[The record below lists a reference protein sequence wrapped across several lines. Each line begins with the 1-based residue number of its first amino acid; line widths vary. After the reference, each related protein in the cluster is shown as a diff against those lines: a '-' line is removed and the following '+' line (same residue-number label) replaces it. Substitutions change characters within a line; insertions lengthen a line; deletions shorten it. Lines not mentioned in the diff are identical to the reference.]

1 MTTYQFNTVSFSFA
15 VLDDLRLFPTK
26 HHEWTLSHPI
36 SSSKLPHN
44 LNVPCH
50 QSSPSLHSRSSIFIF
65 CILFLVISWQH
76 YSCKQVPYFDTASR
90 LIVIQF
96 NSSCPDAG
104 AIVLPGKQHHATTNS
119 SYQRHSMASTTVRDF
134 QSPDRVAFQDQG
146 PVGRNSIASP
156 RSPENATGRPR
167 FGSVTSG
174 TSYFSN
180 DNTSRQRRLS
190 RSNTVKTYHEP
201 SRPNWQPG
209 AEPGIDTDAERVSP
223 HLEALRARCDI
234 LVADFSAEHME
245 SVQTDNASLEEVLS
259 EKRPPHLPC
268 RWISVNG
275 LSWDVIKIL
284 GQHYGLHRLAIEDL
298 INTRTRTKC
307 DWYSDHAFVVLTLQ
321 KLVRIHSHSDS
332 DDCDCSDDEEPIRY
346 DEIEEGYEHHPERE
360 RVPFWKKPFK
370 KSKRR
375 ESTLPRYRDTE
386 GLDKTGDAIRA
397 HSSTAEGAPLQ
408 NIRTLH
414 RYESMQNP
422 EHTLF
427 MEKHSALFEE
437 NLVVSV
443 EQVAIFLM
451 SDNTVISFF
460 EHSGADVEE
469 PILERL
475 KSPATMLRRSADS
488 SLVLQAIIDAIVDL
502 AIPVKEAYNKA
513 RKDLQIDVLT
523 NPSMSTSKALHI
535 FTEEI
540 DMLQNLFKP
549 IINLVNSLRDHKS
562 EPFPGAPL
570 PPEPSSRKV
579 GDHRRPQPKRFFT
592 QTPTTVVMSP
602 LAHVYL
608 GDVLDHCITIIQSLE
623 QMDASANNLSSLM
636 FNTIGS
642 FHHPSLPI
650 LSILLTSLASQVHA
664 QTQQCPSSPS

>member
-1 MTTYQFNTVSFSFA
+1 MDN
-15 VLDDLRLFPTK
+15 
-26 HHEWTLSHPI
+26 
-36 SSSKLPHN
+36 
-44 LNVPCH
+44 
-50 QSSPSLHSRSSIFIF
+50 
-65 CILFLVISWQH
+65 
-76 YSCKQVPYFDTASR
+76 
-90 LIVIQF
+90 
-96 NSSCPDAG
+96 
-104 AIVLPGKQHHATTNS
+104 
-119 SYQRHSMASTTVRDF
+119 TTVRDF

-146 PVGRNSIASP
+146 PVGRSSIVSP
-156 RSPENATGRPR
+156 RSPEVTGGRQR
-167 FGSVTSG
+167 LGSVASG
-174 TSYFSN
+174 TSYFST
-180 DNTSRQRRLS
+180 DNTNRQRRLS

-234 LVADFSAEHME
+234 LVADFSAEHLE
-245 SVQTDNASLEEVLS
+245 SVQTDNDTLEEVLS

-321 KLVRIHSHSDS
+321 KLVRIHSHADT
-332 DDCDCSDDEEPIRY
+332 DDCDCSDDEQPIRY
-346 DEIEEGYEHHPERE
+346 DEIDEAHEHHPERE

-370 KSKRR
+370 KSKRKQ
-375 ESTLPRYRDTE
+375 STLPQYRDPD
-386 GLDKTGDAIRA
+386 GLDKMGDMIRA
-397 HSSTAEGAPLQ
+397 HSSTADGAPLQ

-443 EQVAIFLM
+443 EQVSMFLM
-451 SDNTVISFF
+451 SNNTIISFF

-488 SLVLQAIIDAIVDL
+488 SLVMQAIIDAIVDL

-549 IINLVNSLRDHKS
+549 IVNLVNSLRDHKS
-562 EPFPGAPL
+562 DPYPSAPL
-570 PPEPSSRKV
+570 PSEPASRKIS
-579 GDHRRPQPKRFFT
+579 DHRRPQPKRLFT
-592 QTPTTVVMSP
+592 QSPTTVVMSP

-636 FNTIGS
+636 FNTIS
-642 FHHPSLPI
+642 EFLLYPVSSLMLMLISHRCPHQHNNVHHRSRNRLFRTLDLPLWLLWYELHSLPRYRAFG
-650 LSILLTSLASQVHA
+650 LVLLDHRCSYDYCVHGNDRRWRWL
-664 QTQQCPSSPS
+664 QNGENMDGEVPSC

>member
-1 MTTYQFNTVSFSFA
+1 MDN
-15 VLDDLRLFPTK
+15 
-26 HHEWTLSHPI
+26 
-36 SSSKLPHN
+36 
-44 LNVPCH
+44 
-50 QSSPSLHSRSSIFIF
+50 
-65 CILFLVISWQH
+65 
-76 YSCKQVPYFDTASR
+76 
-90 LIVIQF
+90 
-96 NSSCPDAG
+96 
-104 AIVLPGKQHHATTNS
+104 
-119 SYQRHSMASTTVRDF
+119 TTVRDF
-134 QSPDRVAFQDQG
+134 QSPSGTDRVTFQEQE
-146 PVGRNSIASP
+146 PVGRNSTAVP
-156 RSPENATGRPR
+156 RSPEILPGRQR
-167 FGSVTSG
+167 FGSVASG
-174 TSYFSN
+174 TSIASN
-180 DNTSRQRRLS
+180 ETTRQRRLS

-201 SRPNWQPG
+201 TRPNWQPG

-234 LVADFSAEHME
+234 LVADFGAEQLE
-245 SVQTDNASLEEVLS
+245 TVQVENNSLEEILT

-298 INTRTRTKC
+298 IHTRTRTKC

-332 DDCDCSDDEEPIRY
+332 EDCDCSDDDKPISY
-346 DEIEEGYEHHPERE
+346 DDIDGSNDHYPERE

-370 KSKRR
+370 KSKR
-375 ESTLPRYRDTE
+375 SHSSHTLPKYRDSE
-386 GLDKTGDAIRA
+386 GLDKMGDMIRA
-397 HSSTAEGAPLQ
+397 HSSTADGAPLQ

-443 EQVAIFLM
+443 EQVAIFLL

-460 EHSGADVEE
+460 EHSGADIEE

-475 KSPATMLRRSADS
+475 NSPATMLRRSADA
-488 SLVLQAIIDAIVDL
+488 SLVLQAVIDAIVDL

-523 NPSMSTSKALHI
+523 NPSTNTSKALHI
-535 FTEEI
+535 FSEEI

-562 EPFPGAPL
+562 TEPY
-570 PPEPSSRKV
+570 PPESLWDLESTPRKKKNE
-579 GDHRRPQPKRFFT
+579 HRRPQLKKLYT
-592 QTPTTVVMSP
+592 QSPTSVVVSA

-636 FNTIGS
+636 FNTIGARTNTNMS
-642 FHHPSLPI
+642 IIALVTVFFAPLTFLCGYFGMNFQHFEGIRHSDAYFWYIAVPTTLVFMMLIGGGVGYRAVKTWAARFH
-650 LSILLTSLASQVHA
+650 LAKARRGRKQK
-664 QTQQCPSSPS
+664 QQQIRARQRQRAAMV

>member
-1 MTTYQFNTVSFSFA
+1 MDN
-15 VLDDLRLFPTK
+15 
-26 HHEWTLSHPI
+26 
-36 SSSKLPHN
+36 
-44 LNVPCH
+44 
-50 QSSPSLHSRSSIFIF
+50 
-65 CILFLVISWQH
+65 
-76 YSCKQVPYFDTASR
+76 
-90 LIVIQF
+90 
-96 NSSCPDAG
+96 
-104 AIVLPGKQHHATTNS
+104 
-119 SYQRHSMASTTVRDF
+119 TTVRDF
-134 QSPDRVAFQDQG
+134 QSPSGTDRVTFQEQE
-146 PVGRNSIASP
+146 PVGRNSTAVP
-156 RSPENATGRPR
+156 RSPEILPGRQR
-167 FGSVTSG
+167 FGSVASG
-174 TSYFSN
+174 TSFASN
-180 DNTSRQRRLS
+180 ETTRQRRLS

-201 SRPNWQPG
+201 TRPNWQPG

-234 LVADFSAEHME
+234 LVADFGAEQLE
-245 SVQTDNASLEEVLS
+245 TVQVENNSLEEILT

-298 INTRTRTKC
+298 IHTRTRTKC

-332 DDCDCSDDEEPIRY
+332 EDCDCSDDDKPISY
-346 DEIEEGYEHHPERE
+346 DDIDGTNDHYPERE

-370 KSKRR
+370 KSKRTH
-375 ESTLPRYRDTE
+375 SSHTLPKYRDPE
-386 GLDKTGDAIRA
+386 GLDKMGDMIRA
-397 HSSTAEGAPLQ
+397 HSSTADGAPLQ

-443 EQVAIFLM
+443 EQVAIFLL

-460 EHSGADVEE
+460 EHSGADIEE

-475 KSPATMLRRSADS
+475 NSPATMLRRSADA
-488 SLVLQAIIDAIVDL
+488 SLVLQAVIDAIVDL

-523 NPSMSTSKALHI
+523 NPSMNTSKALHI
-535 FTEEI
+535 FSEEI

-562 EPFPGAPL
+562 TEPY
-570 PPEPSSRKV
+570 PPESLWDLESTPRKKKNE
-579 GDHRRPQPKRFFT
+579 HRRPQPKRLYT
-592 QTPTTVVMSP
+592 QSPTSVVVSA

-636 FNTIGS
+636 FNTI
-642 FHHPSLPI
+642 
-650 LSILLTSLASQVHA
+650 
-664 QTQQCPSSPS
+664 

>member
-1 MTTYQFNTVSFSFA
+1 M
-15 VLDDLRLFPTK
+15 D
-26 HHEWTLSHPI
+26 
-36 SSSKLPHN
+36 
-44 LNVPCH
+44 
-50 QSSPSLHSRSSIFIF
+50 
-65 CILFLVISWQH
+65 
-76 YSCKQVPYFDTASR
+76 
-90 LIVIQF
+90 
-96 NSSCPDAG
+96 G
-104 AIVLPGKQHHATTNS
+104 
-119 SYQRHSMASTTVRDF
+119 TTVRDF
-134 QSPDRVAFQDQG
+134 QSPDRHDRVAFQDQG
-146 PVGRNSIASP
+146 PVGRNSMATP
-156 RSPENATGRPR
+156 RSPEILPGRPR
-167 FGSVTSG
+167 FGSVASG
-174 TSYFSN
+174 MSFASN
-180 DNTSRQRRLS
+180 DTTARQRRLS
-190 RSNTVKTYHEP
+190 RSNTVKTYHESSEP
-201 SRPNWQPG
+201 NGMNWQPG

-223 HLEALRARCDI
+223 HLEALRAKCDI
-234 LVADFSAEHME
+234 LVADFSADHLET
-245 SVQTDNASLEEVLS
+245 VQVDNASLEEVLS
-259 EKRPPHLPC
+259 EQRPSQLPC

-298 INTRTRTKC
+298 IHTRTRTKC

-321 KLVRIHSHSDS
+321 KLVRIHSHADS
-332 DDCDCSDDEEPIRY
+332 EDCDCSDDDKPISY
-346 DEIEEGYEHHPERE
+346 DDIDGTHDHYPERE

-370 KSKRR
+370 KSKRKQPDH
-375 ESTLPRYRDTE
+375 TLPKYNDPE
-386 GLDKTGDAIRA
+386 GLDKMGDMIRA
-397 HSSTAEGAPLQ
+397 HSSTADGAPLQ

-443 EQVAIFLM
+443 EQVAIFLLA
-451 SDNTVISFF
+451 DNTVISFF
-460 EHSGADVEE
+460 EHSGADIEE

-475 KSPATMLRRSADS
+475 NSPATMLRRSADA

-562 EPFPGAPL
+562 QEPFEGAFPSE
-570 PPEPSSRKV
+570 PPARKK
-579 GDHRRPQPKRFFT
+579 DKNEHRRPQPKRYYT
-592 QTPTTVVMSP
+592 QTPTSVVMSHV
-602 LAHVYL
+602 AHVYL

-636 FNTIGS
+636 FNTIGARTNTTMS
-642 FHHPSLPI
+642 IIALVTVFFAPLTFLCGYFGMNFQHFAGIRHSDAYFWYIAVPTTIVFMALIGGGVGYRTVKTWAARFH
-650 LSILLTSLASQVHA
+650 LAKARRGRKQR
-664 QTQQCPSSPS
+664 QQQMRARQRQRAALA

>member
-1 MTTYQFNTVSFSFA
+1 ME
-15 VLDDLRLFPTK
+15 
-26 HHEWTLSHPI
+26 H
-36 SSSKLPHN
+36 
-44 LNVPCH
+44 
-50 QSSPSLHSRSSIFIF
+50 
-65 CILFLVISWQH
+65 
-76 YSCKQVPYFDTASR
+76 
-90 LIVIQF
+90 
-96 NSSCPDAG
+96 
-104 AIVLPGKQHHATTNS
+104 
-119 SYQRHSMASTTVRDF
+119 TTVRDF

-146 PVGRNSIASP
+146 PAGRNSVTSP
-156 RSPENATGRPR
+156 RSPEVPAGRQR
-167 FGSVTSG
+167 LGSVASG
-174 TSYFSN
+174 TSYFSY
-180 DNTSRQRRLS
+180 DNASRQRRLS

-234 LVADFSAEHME
+234 LIADFSAEHME
-245 SVQTDNASLEEVLS
+245 SVQTDNDSLEEVLS

-321 KLVRIHSHSDS
+321 KLVRIHSHADS
-332 DDCDCSDDEEPIRY
+332 DDCDCSNDEQPIRY
-346 DEIEEGYEHHPERE
+346 DEVDEAHEHHPERE
-360 RVPFWKKPFK
+360 RIPFWKKPFK
-370 KSKRR
+370 KSKRKQQPN
-375 ESTLPRYRDTE
+375 LPQYRDPD
-386 GLDKTGDAIRA
+386 GLDKMGDMIRA
-397 HSSTAEGAPLQ
+397 HSSTADGAPLK

-443 EQVAIFLM
+443 EQVSIFLM
-451 SDNTVISFF
+451 ADNTVISFF

-488 SLVLQAIIDAIVDL
+488 SLVMQAIIDAIVDL

-535 FTEEI
+535 FSEEI
-540 DMLQNLFKP
+540 DMLQNRRYKVQ
-549 IINLVNSLRDHKS
+549 IQ
-562 EPFPGAPL
+562 
-570 PPEPSSRKV
+570 PSNISRQ
-579 GDHRRPQPKRFFT
+579 R
-592 QTPTTVVMSP
+592 
-602 LAHVYL
+602 
-608 GDVLDHCITIIQSLE
+608 
-623 QMDASANNLSSLM
+623 
-636 FNTIGS
+636 
-642 FHHPSLPI
+642 
-650 LSILLTSLASQVHA
+650 
-664 QTQQCPSSPS
+664 

>member
-1 MTTYQFNTVSFSFA
+1 MA
-15 VLDDLRLFPTK
+15 V
-26 HHEWTLSHPI
+26 
-36 SSSKLPHN
+36 
-44 LNVPCH
+44 
-50 QSSPSLHSRSSIFIF
+50 
-65 CILFLVISWQH
+65 
-76 YSCKQVPYFDTASR
+76 
-90 LIVIQF
+90 
-96 NSSCPDAG
+96 
-104 AIVLPGKQHHATTNS
+104 
-119 SYQRHSMASTTVRDF
+119 
-134 QSPDRVAFQDQG
+134 
-146 PVGRNSIASP
+146 P
-156 RSPENATGRPR
+156 RSPEILPGRQQR
-167 FGSVTSG
+167 FGSVASG
-174 TSYFSN
+174 ASFESN
-180 DNTSRQRRLS
+180 ETTRHRRLS

-201 SRPNWQPG
+201 TRPNWQPG

-234 LVADFSAEHME
+234 LVADFGAEQLE
-245 SVQTDNASLEEVLS
+245 TVQVENNSLEEILT

-298 INTRTRTKC
+298 IHTRTRTKC

-332 DDCDCSDDEEPIRY
+332 EDCDCSDDDKAISY
-346 DEIEEGYEHHPERE
+346 DDIDGSNDHYPERE

-370 KSKRR
+370 RSKRAQ
-375 ESTLPRYRDTE
+375 SSHDLPKYRDPE
-386 GLDKTGDAIRA
+386 GLDKMGDMIRA
-397 HSSTAEGAPLQ
+397 HSSTRDGAPLQ

-443 EQVAIFLM
+443 EQVAIFLL

-460 EHSGADVEE
+460 EHSGADIEE
-469 PILERL
+469 PILERSN
-475 KSPATMLRRSADS
+475 SPATMLRRSADA
-488 SLVLQAIIDAIVDL
+488 SLVLQAVIDAIVDL

-523 NPSMSTSKALHI
+523 NPTMNTSKALHI

-562 EPFPGAPL
+562 TEPY
-570 PPEPSSRKV
+570 PPEAMWDLESTPRKKKNE
-579 GDHRRPQPKRFFT
+579 HRRPQPKRLYT
-592 QTPTTVVMSP
+592 QSPTSVVVSA

-636 FNTIGS
+636 FNTIGARTNTNMS
-642 FHHPSLPI
+642 IIALVTVFFAPLTFLCGYFGMNFQHFEGIRHSDAYFWYIAVPTTLVFMMLIGGGVGYRTVKTWAARFH
-650 LSILLTSLASQVHA
+650 LAKARRGRKQR
-664 QTQQCPSSPS
+664 QQQLRARQRQKAMMV

>member
-1 MTTYQFNTVSFSFA
+1 
-15 VLDDLRLFPTK
+15 
-26 HHEWTLSHPI
+26 
-36 SSSKLPHN
+36 
-44 LNVPCH
+44 
-50 QSSPSLHSRSSIFIF
+50 
-65 CILFLVISWQH
+65 
-76 YSCKQVPYFDTASR
+76 
-90 LIVIQF
+90 
-96 NSSCPDAG
+96 
-104 AIVLPGKQHHATTNS
+104 
-119 SYQRHSMASTTVRDF
+119 MASTTVRDF

-146 PVGRNSIASP
+146 PVGRNSIVSP

-346 DEIEEGYEHHPERE
+346 DEIEEGHEHHPERE

-636 FNTIGS
+636 FNTIGARTNTTMS
-642 FHHPSLPI
+642 IIALVTVFFAPLTFLCGYFGMNFEDFPGIKHSDVYFWIIAVPTTFVFMVMIGGGVGYRTVKTWAARFH
-650 LSILLTSLASQVHA
+650 LAKARRGRKQRQAKLRARQRQRRMAVS
-664 QTQQCPSSPS
+664 